1 MKRKIYSVLMIG
13 AACLALAG
21 CAEKDSE
28 AVANPIFEPQTEIT
42 ESKDSAQNTNTEN
55 NDATEA
61 TAAPAEDVRISI
73 CDETTELDYTQD
85 YTEEIKVAVE
95 RAVASATSFDDEF
108 KKMSEIQDHI
118 NSRRS
123 VDQTQVEMNM
133 ASFYFFQVW
142 DAELNNLWNRFSETV
157 DAQTKERVLADQRNW
172 NAMKEDAALAALGPQ
187 DEGGS
192 IYPLLHNSYMEESTK
207 ARCYFLAKEIAA
219 AKGDSFT
226 MPSKP
231 VTGSYIDSEGTD
243 SIYSSLSIEEG
254 WESGYNAK
262 LSLYRI
268 GELEGAADKAGDGML
283 SFASYDDTVKGTI
296 SYGWDGA
303 TFTVTEASDD
313 SIVSAGDEYVFPLV
327 F

>member
-1 MKRKIYSVLMIG
+1 MKRKIYSALVVA
-13 AACLALAG
+13 AACMTLAG
-21 CAEKDSE
+21 CAEKTSE
-28 AVANPIFEPQTEIT
+28 EVTNPIFEPQTEMS
-42 ESKDSAQNTNTEN
+42 ESKDGAQNAEN
-55 NDATEA
+55 NDVTEV
-61 TAAPAEDVRISI
+61 TAAPAEDGRISI

-123 VDQTQVEMNM
+123 DDQTQVEMNM
-133 ASFYFFQVW
+133 ASFYFFKVW

-192 IYPLLHNSYMEESTK
+192 IYPLLYNSYMEESTK

-219 AKGDSFT
+219 ARGDSFT

-231 VTGSYIDSEGTD
+231 ITGSYIDNEGTD
-243 SIYSSLSIEEG
+243 SIYSSLSIVEG

-262 LSLYRI
+262 VSLYRI
-268 GELEGAADKAGDGML
+268 GEIEGAADKAGDGTL

-303 TFTVTEASDD
+303 TFKVTEASDD
-313 SIVSAGDEYVFPLV
+313 AIVSVGDEYVFPLV